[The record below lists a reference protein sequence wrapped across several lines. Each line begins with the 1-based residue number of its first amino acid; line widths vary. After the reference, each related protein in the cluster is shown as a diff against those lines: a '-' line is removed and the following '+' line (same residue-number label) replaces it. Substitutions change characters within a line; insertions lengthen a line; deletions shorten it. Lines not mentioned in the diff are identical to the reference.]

1 MQLRDADGAMVES
14 IPAYAGLSK
23 RQPGLAAAMAV
34 FLFSLAAIPPLF
46 GFWPKYLVSE
56 AAVNAGLVP
65 LAFAGVVVSVIGA
78 FYYIAIVKTLYFDD
92 EAETVIQHGGSR
104 IAGAVSGVSA
114 LWLSVVGYL
123 FSPTL
128 AVAAAGA
135 ASVLFLWRRS
145 TGKDWHERGWG

>member
-46 GFWPKYLVSE
+46 GFWPNYLVFE

-78 FYYIAIVKTLYFDD
+78 FSYRSEERRVG
-92 EAETVIQHGGSR
+92 EEGGDT
-104 IAGAVSGVSA
+104 I
-114 LWLSVVGYL
+114 L
-123 FSPTL
+123 FGCAP
-128 AVAAAGA
+128 
-135 ASVLFLWRRS
+135 
-145 TGKDWHERGWG
+145 

>member
-1 MQLRDADGAMVES
+1 
-14 IPAYAGLSK
+14 
-23 RQPGLAAAMAV
+23 MAV

-46 GFWPKYLVSE
+46 GFWPKYVVFE
-56 AAVNAGLVP
+56 AAVSAGLVP

-78 FYYIAIVKTLYFDD
+78 FYYIAIVKTMYFDD

-104 IAGAVSGVSA
+104 IEGAVIGVSA

-123 FSPTL
+123 VIPML

-135 ASVLFLWRRS
+135 AAVLFSSGEGRVGKECVS
-145 TGKDWHERGWG
+145 TCRYVGSPDYVKKKIKKRNTQ